1 MKQLIDSDFT
11 KEELDSFLKKRYG
24 YGIWEFEFSIAN
36 IIMFYSEKNLPK
48 FSQFI
53 ENRIKRLENMK
64 NKVIELLDDFLSDVN
79 FYKLNKDIRL
89 TEITSWTPKNRYD
102 FIIKGYQL
110 SDFFSIID
118 NQISLYQSR
127 EVSGAWEKFGN
138 STIFPPELRV
148 FPPRLKPLNL
158 LLLIWSYAMKRGKKV
173 DWINMENLL
182 NWFSKTLNEIEA
194 LEFIGMEENEAPFT
208 EILRLTRNKYKKS
221 KYDIFAKVQFDLF
234 FNIKKD
240 EGKERYPK
248 PLDDLDQF
256 LKWEY
261 KDIESMKHFCDFHM
275 LIPWMRERKI
285 LRNLIVQ
292 N

>member
-36 IIMFYSEKNLPK
+36 IILFYSEKKLPK
-48 FSQFI
+48 FRQFI
-53 ENRIKRLENMK
+53 EDRIKRLENAKRMI
-64 NKVIELLDDFLSDVN
+64 IELLDDFLSDVN
-79 FYKLNKDIRL
+79 FYKLNKDIKL

-102 FIIKGYQL
+102 FIIRGYQL
-110 SDFFSIID
+110 TDFFSIID
-118 NQISLYQSR
+118 NQISLYQNR
-127 EVSGAWEKFGN
+127 EVFGAWEKKGN
-138 STIFPPELRV
+138 STYFSSVLRV

-182 NWFSKTLNEIEA
+182 NWFSKRLNEIEA

-221 KYDIFAKVQFDLF
+221 NYDIFAMVQFDLF

-240 EGKERYPK
+240 EGKEKFPK

-261 KDIESMKHFCDFHM
+261 EDLQGMENFCDTFM
-275 LIPWMRERKI
+275 LIKWLSERKM